1 MPDGA
6 EAELTDVAGMSE
18 SISLKSSPFITGRYH
33 VPNLYIKTDA
43 AGNYMSFLYGC
54 SDAYMIRHENVF
66 ELLDGE
72 LTEEM
77 ISDKYP
83 RMLADMNRLDLEYS
97 VECELKQKPLFW
109 LEKGN

>member
-1 MPDGA
+1 
-6 EAELTDVAGMSE
+6 
-18 SISLKSSPFITGRYH
+18 
-33 VPNLYIKTDA
+33 
-43 AGNYMSFLYGC
+43 
-54 SDAYMIRHENVF
+54 MIRHENVF